1 MNHQE
6 RRGRTHRKN
15 RFQFTITSFTTTQTA
30 MIFSSG
36 KPAALLA
43 ASLLAISV
51 MTSLSGCQREQTAQ
65 PDKTAARP
73 LDPAAELDRAQNGD
87 ARAQFNVGMLYLKGE
102 GVPQDYKEAR
112 FWFEKAARH
121 GLADAQTSLAT
132 LYRDGLGTSAD
143 LAQAMQWFEKAAQ
156 QGNADAQ
163 IGMARLLLNE
173 NLSRENMDKAR
184 QWLEMASS
192 QGTEEATRLLSCFSG
207 DGHPTDL
214 GNIRTWLAT
223 CRTPDQTPPDTPPAG
238 TPEKTPGTEPACKP
252 ASR

>member
-1 MNHQE
+1 M
-6 RRGRTHRKN
+6 
-15 RFQFTITSFTTTQTA
+15 F
-30 MIFSSG
+30 FSSG

-43 ASLLAISV
+43 TSLLVISAMASLA
-51 MTSLSGCQREQTAQ
+51 GCQREQATS
-65 PDKTAARP
+65 PDKTAAVRP
-73 LDPAAELDRAQNGD
+73 SDPATELARAHNGD
-87 ARAQFNVGMLYLKGE
+87 ARAQFNVGLLYLKGE

-112 FWFEKAARH
+112 FWI
-121 GLADAQTSLAT
+121 
-132 LYRDGLGTSAD
+132 
-143 LAQAMQWFEKAAQ
+143 EKAAQ

-163 IGMARLLLNE
+163 ISMARLLLNE
-173 NLSRENMDKAR
+173 NISRENMDKAR

-223 CRTPDQTPPDTPPAG
+223 CRTPDQTPPDTPPTATPAKTLDTAPAG
-238 TPEKTPGTEPACKP
+238 KP

>member
-1 MNHQE
+1 M
-6 RRGRTHRKN
+6 
-15 RFQFTITSFTTTQTA
+15 F
-30 MIFSSG
+30 FSSG

-43 ASLLAISV
+43 TSLLVISAMASLA
-51 MTSLSGCQREQTAQ
+51 GCQREQATS
-65 PDKTAARP
+65 PDKTAAVRP
-73 LDPAAELDRAQNGD
+73 SDPATELARAHNGD
-87 ARAQFNVGMLYLKGE
+87 ARAQFNVGLLYLNGE

-112 FWFEKAARH
+112 FWIEKAARR
-121 GLADAQTSLAT
+121 GLADAQTSLGA

-143 LAQAMQWFEKAAQ
+143 LTQAMQWFEKAAQ

-163 IGMARLLLNE
+163 ISMARLLLNE

-223 CRTPDQTPPDTPPAG
+223 CRTPDQTPPDTPPTATPAKTLDTAPAG
-238 TPEKTPGTEPACKP
+238 KP